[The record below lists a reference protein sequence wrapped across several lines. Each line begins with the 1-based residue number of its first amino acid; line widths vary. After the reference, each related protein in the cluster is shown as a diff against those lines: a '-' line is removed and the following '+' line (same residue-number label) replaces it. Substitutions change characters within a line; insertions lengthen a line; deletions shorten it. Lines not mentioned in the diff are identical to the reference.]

1 MDEPKQRRPQ
11 GKGWPWAH
19 ATDNGLSGALLKTL
33 QWLPPA
39 KPLCPHSVFSP
50 GGSFLPRGHLA
61 VSGDVWGCQNRE
73 GLLLASNGQRLGMLI
88 NLVQQQDTCPRDKVS
103 HGPECQ
109 RCSGWDTW
117 RHLPTT
123 HPPTTAGQES
133 ATSSLLKPVGPA
145 HCCLH
150 CFASSV
156 NPISL
161 QN

>member
-19 ATDNGLSGALLKTL
+19 VTDNGLSRALLKTL

-39 KPLCPHSVFSP
+39 KPLCPRSVFSP

-88 NLVQQQDTCPRDKVS
+88 NLVQQQAAALVTKYRMAQSVS
-103 HGPECQ
+103 GAQ
-109 RCSGWDTW
+109 AGTLGATS
-117 RHLPTT
+117 LPHT
-123 HPPTTAGQES
+123 HPPLLVRKAPPLPF
-133 ATSSLLKPVGPA
+133 SSQWVLPTVVYTVLLPV
-145 HCCLH
+145 
-150 CFASSV
+150 
-156 NPISL
+156 
-161 QN
+161 